1 MATTWNTAG
10 LRPADA
16 VHGTKA
22 DGAESAESATIPWY
36 LWCTVLAVT
45 SVSIGAHWDVSWHRS
60 IGRDTFW
67 TPAHMAI
74 YACGVLAAISCGYL
88 VLNTTFRRPAG
99 MLASSVGIFGFRAP
113 LGAFIASWGG
123 IAMLTSAPFDNW
135 WHNAY
140 GLDVKIISPPHTL
153 LMLGVF
159 AVSVG
164 TLILLVGAMNRATEA
179 GNEVTAR
186 HLQWMLVYIG
196 GLMVV
201 FQMFFRLEY
210 TWDVYLH
217 GSWAY
222 ESMAIGMPT
231 MFAILW
237 QSSRNR
243 WASAWAAGIYTAFVA
258 GAVWILP
265 LFPAEPKLGP
275 VFHMVTQFIPPK
287 FPILLLVPA
296 ILLDLLWTR
305 TRNWKLWQVALASGP
320 VFVLPLVAAEWPF
333 ASFLMTKGAANRFFG
348 TIYFDYNMPSTSYDV
363 LRKFWQPEQGWPLWS
378 GLLLAMVFASMSA
391 WLGLRLGRWMRGIQR

>member
-1 MATTWNTAG
+1 MATTWSASGSGSNLGPSNSG
-10 LRPADA
+10 LD
-16 VHGTKA
+16 
-22 DGAESAESATIPWY
+22 SNSSIPWY
-36 LWCTVLAVT
+36 LWSVVLAVT

-60 IGRDTFW
+60 IGRDSFW

-88 VLNTTFRRPAG
+88 VLFTTFRKPAA
-99 MLASSVGIFGFRAP
+99 LTAASVNIFGFQAP

-164 TLILLVGAMNRATEA
+164 TLILLVGAMNRANLA
-179 GNEVTAR
+179 GQTQTAM
-186 HLQWMLVYIG
+186 HLQWMLLYVG

-201 FQMFFRLEY
+201 FQMFFRIEY
-210 TWDVYLH
+210 TWDVLLH
-217 GSWAY
+217 QAQAY
-222 ESMAIGMPT
+222 EAMAVGMPT
-231 MFAILW
+231 LLAILW
-237 QSSRNR
+237 QASRNR
-243 WASAWAAGIYTAFVA
+243 WASTWATVIYTVFLI
-258 GAVWILP
+258 GAVLILP

-275 VFHMVTQFIPPK
+275 VYHAVTHFIPPK
-287 FPILLLVPA
+287 FPILLIVPA

-305 TRNWKLWQVALASGP
+305 TREWKPWLVALISGP

-333 ASFLMTKGAANRFFG
+333 ANFLMSKASDNRFFG
-348 TIYFDYNMPSTSYDV
+348 TTYYDYMEPSTSFDV
-363 LRKFWQPEQGWPLWS
+363 LRRFVQPEYGWTLWS
-378 GLLLAMVFASMSA
+378 GLALSVFFACVST
-391 WLGLRLGRWMRGIQR
+391 WLGIKLGRWMRDIQR

>member
-1 MATTWNTAG
+1 MIGVEISQMATTWNAVDG
-10 LRPADA
+10 SEPASRP
-16 VHGTKA
+16 GN
-22 DGAESAESATIPWY
+22 SIPWY
-36 LWCTVLAVT
+36 LWVSVLAVT

-88 VLNTTFRRPAG
+88 VLFTTFRKPAG
-99 MLASSVGIFGFRAP
+99 LIASSVEIFGFHAP

-140 GLDVKIISPPHTL
+140 GLDVKIVSPPHTL

-164 TLILLVGAMNRATEA
+164 TLILLIGAMNRAAETGKA
-179 GNEVTAR
+179 TLAR
-186 HLQWMLVYIG
+186 HLQWMILYIG

-201 FQMFFRLEY
+201 FQMFFRMEY

-217 GSWAY
+217 GSGAY
-222 ESMAIGMPT
+222 EAMALGMPT
-231 MFAILW
+231 MFAVFW

-243 WASAWAAGIYTAFVA
+243 WACTWTTLIYTGFVE
-258 GAVWILP
+258 GAILILP
-265 LFPAEPKLGP
+265 LFHAEPKLGP
-275 VFHMVTQFIPPK
+275 VYQAVTHFIPPK
-287 FPILLLVPA
+287 FPILLIVPA
-296 ILLDLLWTR
+296 LLLDLLWSNTQS
-305 TRNWKLWQVALASGP
+305 WKAWKVALTSGP
-320 VFVLPLVAAEWPF
+320 VFVLSLVAAEWPF
-333 ASFLMTKGAANRFFG
+333 ADFLMTKASENRFFG
-348 TIYFDYNMPSTSYDV
+348 TGYFQYNMPSTSYDF
-363 LRKFWQPEQGWPLWS
+363 LRRFWEPEQGVALWS
-378 GLLLAMVFASMSA
+378 GLSVAMLFAFLST
-391 WLGLRLGRWMRGIQR
+391 WLGIHVGRWMRGIQR

>member
-1 MATTWNTAG
+1 MASTWNASN
-10 LRPADA
+10 PD
-16 VHGTKA
+16 HGHL
-22 DGAESAESATIPWY
+22 ESPSGNSIPWY
-36 LWCTVLAVT
+36 LWCAVLAVT

-88 VLNTTFRRPAG
+88 VLFTTFRKPAA
-99 MLASSVGIFGFRAP
+99 LVASSVEIFGFRAP

-140 GLDVKIISPPHTL
+140 GLDVKIVSPPHTL

-164 TLILLVGAMNRATEA
+164 TLIMLLGAMNRATNA
-179 GNEVTAR
+179 TAAR
-186 HLQWMLVYIG
+186 HLQWLLLYVG

-201 FQMFFRLEY
+201 FQMFFRMEY

-217 GSWAY
+217 TAEPY
-222 ESMAIGMPT
+222 QAMAIGMPT
-231 MFAILW
+231 LFAILW
-237 QSSRNR
+237 QASRNR
-243 WASAWAAGIYTAFVA
+243 WACTWSTMIYTAFVE
-258 GAVWILP
+258 GTILILP

-275 VFHMVTQFIPPK
+275 VFQQVTHFIPPK
-287 FPILLLVPA
+287 FPILLIVPA
-296 ILLDLLWTR
+296 ILLDLIWSHTR
-305 TRNWKLWQVALASGP
+305 SWRPWLVALLSGP
-320 VFVLPLVAAEWPF
+320 TFVLSLVAVEWPF
-333 ASFLMTKGAANRFFG
+333 ANFLMTKYAANRFFG
-348 TIYFDYNMPSTSYDV
+348 TGYFQYSMPSTSFDY
-363 LRKFWQPEQGWPLWS
+363 LRRFIDPEYGMTLWS
-378 GLLLAMVFASMSA
+378 GLALAMLFASLST
-391 WLGLRLGRWMRGIQR
+391 WVGIRLGRWMRDLQR

>member
-10 LRPADA
+10 L
-16 VHGTKA
+16 
-22 DGAESAESATIPWY
+22 ESSPTAAKTEASGIAWY
-36 LWCTVLAVT
+36 LWCAVLAVT

-67 TPAHMAI
+67 TPAHLAI

-88 VLNTTFRRPAG
+88 VLFTTFRRPAR
-99 MLASSVGIFGFRAP
+99 LVASSVEIFGFRAP

-164 TLILLVGAMNRATEA
+164 TLILLIGAMNRATLD
-179 GNEVTAR
+179 GDSGTAK
-186 HLQWMLVYIG
+186 HLQWLLIYVG

-201 FQMFFRLEY
+201 FQMLFRMEY
-210 TWDVYLH
+210 TWDIYLH
-217 GSWAY
+217 GTLAY
-222 ESMAIGMPT
+222 QVMAIGMPT

-237 QSSRNR
+237 QVSRNR
-243 WASAWAAGIYTAFVA
+243 WASTWSTVIYTVFIIAA
-258 GAVWILP
+258 ILILP

-275 VFHMVTQFIPPK
+275 VYQPVTHFIPPK
-287 FPILLLVPA
+287 FPVLLVVPA
-296 ILLDLLWTR
+296 ILLDLLWSR
-305 TRNWKLWQVALASGP
+305 TQGWKAWKVALVTGP
-320 VFVLPLVAAEWPF
+320 VFVLSLVAAEWPF
-333 ASFLMTKGAANRFFG
+333 ASFLMTRAAANRFFG
-348 TIYFDYNMPSTSYDV
+348 TGYFQYGMPSTSFDY
-363 LRKFWQPEQGWPLWS
+363 LRQFIRPEHGLTLWS
-378 GLLLAMVFASMSA
+378 GLVWAMLFASLST
-391 WLGLRLGRWMRGIQR
+391 LIGLRLGRWMRGIQR

>member
-1 MATTWNTAG
+1 MATVWNASNPG
-10 LRPADA
+10 PGSL
-16 VHGTKA
+16 
-22 DGAESAESATIPWY
+22 ESPSGNSIPWY
-36 LWCTVLAVT
+36 LWCAVLAVT

-88 VLNTTFRRPAG
+88 VLFTTFRKPAA
-99 MLASSVGIFGFRAP
+99 LVASSVEIFGFRAP

-140 GLDVKIISPPHTL
+140 GLDVKIVSPPHTL

-164 TLILLVGAMNRATEA
+164 TLIMLLGAMNRATNA
-179 GNEVTAR
+179 TAAR
-186 HLQWMLVYIG
+186 HLQWLLLYVG

-201 FQMFFRLEY
+201 FQMFFRMEY

-217 GSWAY
+217 TAEPY
-222 ESMAIGMPT
+222 QAMAIGMPT
-231 MFAILW
+231 LFAILW
-237 QSSRNR
+237 QASRNR
-243 WASAWAAGIYTAFVA
+243 WACTWSALIYSAFVESTIL
-258 GAVWILP
+258 ILP

-275 VFHMVTQFIPPK
+275 VFQQVTHFVPPK
-287 FPILLLVPA
+287 FPILLIVPA
-296 ILLDLLWTR
+296 ILLDLIWSHTR
-305 TRNWKLWQVALASGP
+305 SWKPWLVALLTGP
-320 VFVLPLVAAEWPF
+320 TFVLSLVAVEWPF
-333 ASFLMTKGAANRFFG
+333 ADFLMTQYAANRFFG
-348 TIYFDYNMPSTSYDV
+348 TGYFQYSMPSTSFDY
-363 LRKFWQPEQGWPLWS
+363 LRRFIDPEYGVTLWS
-378 GLLLAMVFASMSA
+378 GLALAMLFAFLST
-391 WLGLRLGRWMRGIQR
+391 WVGIRLGRWMRDLQR

>member
-1 MATTWNTAG
+1 MATTWSTSNLGPGDTG
-10 LRPADA
+10 S
-16 VHGTKA
+16 K
-22 DGAESAESATIPWY
+22 SANSIPWY
-36 LWCTVLAVT
+36 LWCAVLAVT

-88 VLNTTFRRPAG
+88 VLFTTFRKPAA
-99 MLASSVGIFGFRAP
+99 MVASSVEIFGFRAP

-140 GLDVKIISPPHTL
+140 GLDVKIVSPPHTL

-164 TLILLVGAMNRATEA
+164 TLIMLLGAMNRAEQA
-179 GNEVTAR
+179 GNAALAQ
-186 HLQWMLVYIG
+186 HLQWMLLYIG

-201 FQMFFRLEY
+201 FQMFFRMEY

-217 GSWAY
+217 GTGAY
-222 ESMAIGMPT
+222 QAIAIGMPT
-231 MFAILW
+231 LLAVLW
-237 QSSRNR
+237 QASRSR
-243 WASAWAAGIYTAFVA
+243 WACTWTALIYTVFLE
-258 GAVWILP
+258 GAVLILP

-275 VFHMVTQFIPPK
+275 VFQQVTHFIPPK
-287 FPILLLVPA
+287 FPILLIVPA
-296 ILLDLLWTR
+296 ITMDLLWRSTR
-305 TRNWKLWQVALASGP
+305 AWKPWQTALASAP
-320 VFVLPLVAAEWPF
+320 VFILSLVAVEWPF
-333 ASFLMTKGAANRFFG
+333 ADFLMTKGATNRFFG
-348 TIYFDYNMPSTSYDV
+348 TAYFQYSEPPTSFDV
-363 LRKFWQPEQGWPLWS
+363 LRRFVNPQHGMALLN
-378 GLLLAMVFASMSA
+378 GLALAMLFAFLST
-391 WLGLRLGRWMRGIQR
+391 WLGIKLGRWMRAIQR